1 MKKMK
6 YYIIG
11 GLLVFLLVIAACTKE
26 NEKYEVKLIN
36 ASEAKTMIDENAEEF
51 ILDVRTREEYNE
63 KHIKN
68 AINMPLSVI
77 SESIESVVSDK
88 DALIL
93 VYCKSGKRA
102 ETAAIILMEMGY
114 TNVYSFGSIDNW
126 EYDIVE

>member
-102 ETAAIILMEMGY
+102 ETAAITLMEMGY